1 MRDFSDDEILAYL
14 NGCNDNELFK
24 LADKLCRA
32 EFSDQVYLR
41 AIVEFS
47 NFCNKKCKYCGLRY
61 PNSEITRYQ
70 LDDQVIIDVA
80 SLAASNGAGTIVLQ
94 SGDDFSYSAER
105 IGEIVRNIKREHD
118 VAVTLSVGDRG
129 IDEYDHWFRCGADR
143 CLIKLE
149 TTDPDFYKDIRC
161 GESFAERLNLVKEV
175 REIGYEV
182 GSGII
187 VGLPGYTPE
196 SLLQDIL
203 FLTSLDLD
211 MIAAGPFIPHPET
224 PFYASPSDGLS
235 MAYRVTSLLRI
246 LNQRSNIPAT
256 SALDSLMVDGRKI
269 GLSRGCNVIMPSV
282 TPNVNRA
289 DYNIYPGKNS
299 VTLDGDNGV
308 VEAKEMIRS
317 LNLVPS
323 VSKGYSNKKCVLK
336 NLNIMNIH

>member
-1 MRDFSDDEILAYL
+1 MRDFSDDKILAYL
-14 NGCNDNELFK
+14 NGFNDNELFK
-24 LADKLCRA
+24 LADKMCRA

-47 NFCNKKCKYCGLRY
+47 NFCNKKCKYCGLRV
-61 PNSEITRYQ
+61 PNAKIKRYR
-70 LDDQVIIDVA
+70 LDDQTIIDTA
-80 SLAASNGAGTIVLQ
+80 SLAALNGAGTIVLQ
-94 SGDDFSYSAER
+94 SGDDFSYSTER
-105 IGEIVRNIKREHD
+105 IGEIVRNIKKRND

-129 IDEYDHWFRCGADR
+129 IDEYEYWFRCGADR

-149 TTDPDFYKDIRC
+149 TTDPYIYEDIRC
-161 GESFAERLNLVKEV
+161 GESFAQRLNLVKGV

-187 VGLPGYTPE
+187 VGLPNYTPE

-203 FLTSLDLD
+203 FLMSLDLD

-224 PFYASPSDGLS
+224 PFCASPSGELS
-235 MAYRVTSLLRI
+235 MAYRVTALLRI

-256 SALDSLMVDGRKI
+256 SALDSLMDGGRKL

-282 TPNVNRA
+282 TPNANRA

-299 VTLDGDNGV
+299 VSLDGNNGV
-308 VEAKEMIRS
+308 AEAKGMIRS
-317 LNLVPS
+317 LDLVPS
-323 VSKGYSNKKCVLK
+323 ASKGFSNKKVCT
-336 NLNIMNIH
+336 